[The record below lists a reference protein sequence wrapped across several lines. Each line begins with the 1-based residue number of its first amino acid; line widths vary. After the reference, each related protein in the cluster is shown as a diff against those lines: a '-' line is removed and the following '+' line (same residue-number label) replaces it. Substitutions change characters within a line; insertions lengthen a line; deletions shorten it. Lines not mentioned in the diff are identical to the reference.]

1 MYVTYRTRSAHPHVV
16 GDLRDL
22 IRGSVRDVRPG
33 GRAGIGAQDH
43 ASVVLARHDGGLSG
57 EAREGGTQV
66 SVRSGAL
73 LKESPARSRASPRA
87 RGSNGHAPLWR
98 SPPSSPGPRRAR
110 GILRTTPWLVRSA
123 PKMPEMA
130 RTEAQTNEF
139 RETENERR
147 ARRSRRNALYGPTA
161 GLELF

>member
-1 MYVTYRTRSAHPHVV
+1 MLWASGRERGVGVSSRDLTRHEEKRATYRTRSAHPHVV

-57 EAREGGTQV
+57 GAREGETRV

-73 LKESPARSRASPRA
+73 LKESGEIARVAA
-87 RGSNGHAPLWR
+87 
-98 SPPSSPGPRRAR
+98 
-110 GILRTTPWLVRSA
+110 
-123 PKMPEMA
+123 
-130 RTEAQTNEF
+130 
-139 RETENERR
+139 
-147 ARRSRRNALYGPTA
+147 
-161 GLELF
+161 